1 MLSAARAASGDRRSP
16 ASSSRI
22 GCDHPGT
29 RAALQ
34 GEPTIEIARQ
44 IAWLHDRIEMPLA
57 GDCIFAASRLPHAA
71 PAPNR
76 QQIQVVGQRIDQP
89 LIRDVAV
96 EQEDRRVVEADQL
109 VELLS

>member
-1 MLSAARAASGDRRSP
+1 M
-16 ASSSRI
+16 
-22 GCDHPGT
+22 
-29 RAALQ
+29 Q

-57 GDCIFAASRLPHAA
+57 GDGILAATRLPHAA

-76 QQIQVVGQRIDQP
+76 QQIRVVGQRIDQP

-96 EQEDRRVVEADQL
+96 EQEDRRVIEADQL
-109 VELLS
+109 VELLRKLLFQCWTSQPSDA